1 MIICS
6 VDIGEIDDHHCL
18 IFLFINMFIYRKIR
32 TLEAEIEKWKLDYV
46 LLIQSSIRFPM
57 GDSVDDSELILFGG
71 DRVRSKPP
79 PSPGILYDAIIWL

>member
-1 MIICS
+1 
-6 VDIGEIDDHHCL
+6 
-18 IFLFINMFIYRKIR
+18 MFIYRKIR

-71 DRVRSKPP
+71 DRVRSNPP
-79 PSPGILYDAIIWL
+79 PLSWDIV